1 LKILIKEVEVM
12 RLLLGVVIAVLLT
25 LSYAIDSK
33 AQSQTDKNTAETQT
47 VAQATKK
54 QGDQIEQLKKQLE
67 EIQRQNQQQIQD
79 LQQQIKDLE
88 VQRKSFEEK
97 VEEVQSKDSWWNKI
111 EVSYKKPGDGFTLQ
125 TKDGNFLLN
134 MRLRAQFQFSV
145 NDTTDELTATN
156 FAIRRLRFYW
166 IGNAFRP
173 WFKYYIQVSA
183 DNGSDLQLRDA
194 YFDAAYKTVALPRVG
209 QFKVPFNREELTSSS
224 ELQLVERSIVN
235 EQFSL
240 GRDIGP
246 ALYGLLGN
254 YVTYGVGIFDGNGRN
269 ALSTD
274 SNLLYVGR
282 VMLTPCC
289 GTLKYGNSSFPISGD
304 YKIEPNFGEDKPL
317 IAFGVAAAGMEG
329 LNIDRKTPDAAIA
342 DRFDEIGVVS
352 GDFAQFT
359 ADLNFKYKIFSIEGE
374 YDARWISPDGASI
387 DTVFDQGFRIQSGV
401 FLIPKLVEVAAR
413 FAYIDFDAS
422 VPNVPDVDEPDNQWQ
437 ITPGLNFYMS
447 HSHKWKIQLD
457 YSFIK
462 NEFTNASDI
471 DENIF
476 RAQLQAYF

>member
-1 LKILIKEVEVM
+1 MRSLFRTVLII
-12 RLLLGVVIAVLLT
+12 GVLLT
-25 LSYAIDSK
+25 PLFTTNSK
-33 AQSQTDKNTAETQT
+33 AESTSEQIKAL
-47 VAQATKK
+47 K
-54 QGDQIEQLKKQLE
+54 QQIEQMQK
-67 EIQRQNQQQIQD
+67 QNQEQIEELQQKIQD
-79 LQQQIKDLE
+79 LE
-88 VQRKSFEEK
+88 VEKEAEKEKIIEELK
-97 VEEVQSKDSWWNKI
+97 AQENDAWYNKI
-111 EVSYKKPGDGFTLQ
+111 EVSYKKPGDGFTIK
-125 TKDGNFLLN
+125 TKDGNFSLN

-145 NDTTDELTATN
+145 NDTTDELTATD
-156 FAIRRLRFYW
+156 FRIRRLRFYW

-173 WFKYYIQVSA
+173 WFEYYIQVSA
-183 DNGSDLQLRDA
+183 DNGSDLQMRDA
-194 YFDAAYKTVALPRVG
+194 YFNAAYKTVAVPRVG
-209 QFKVPFNREELTSSS
+209 QFKVPFNREELNSSS

-269 ALSTD
+269 AFSSD

-289 GTLKYGNSSFPISGD
+289 GELKYANSSFPIGGD

-329 LNIDRKTPDAAIA
+329 LNIDRKTPDAAIEA
-342 DRFDEIGVVS
+342 RFDEIGITV

-359 ADLNFKYKIFSIEGE
+359 ADVNFKYKIFSIEGE
-374 YDARWISPDGASI
+374 YDARWISPQDVDI

-401 FLIPKLVEVAAR
+401 FLIPNLVEVAAR

-422 VPNVPDVDEPDNQWQ
+422 VPNIPDVDEPDNSWQ

-462 NEFTNASDI
+462 NEFTNADDV

>member
-1 LKILIKEVEVM
+1 MRSLFRTVLII
-12 RLLLGVVIAVLLT
+12 GVLLT
-25 LSYAIDSK
+25 PLFTTNSK
-33 AQSQTDKNTAETQT
+33 AESTSEQIKAL
-47 VAQATKK
+47 K
-54 QGDQIEQLKKQLE
+54 QQIEQMQK
-67 EIQRQNQQQIQD
+67 QNQEQIEELQQKIQD
-79 LQQQIKDLE
+79 LE
-88 VQRKSFEEK
+88 VEKEAEKEKIIEELK
-97 VEEVQSKDSWWNKI
+97 AQENDAWYNKI
-111 EVSYKKPGDGFTLQ
+111 EVSYKKPGDGFTIK
-125 TKDGNFLLN
+125 TKDGNFSLN

-145 NDTTDELTATN
+145 NDTTDELTATD
-156 FAIRRLRFYW
+156 FRIRRLRFYW

-173 WFKYYIQVSA
+173 WFEYYIQVSA
-183 DNGSDLQLRDA
+183 DNGSDLQMRDA
-194 YFDAAYKTVALPRVG
+194 YFNAAYKTVAVPRVG
-209 QFKVPFNREELTSSS
+209 QFKVPFNREELNSSS

-269 ALSTD
+269 AFSSD
-274 SNLLYVGR
+274 SNLLYAGR

-289 GTLKYGNSSFPISGD
+289 GELKYANSSFPIGGD

-329 LNIDRKTPDAAIA
+329 LNIDRKTPDAAIEA
-342 DRFDEIGVVS
+342 RFDEIGITV

-359 ADLNFKYKIFSIEGE
+359 ADVNFKYKIFSIEGE
-374 YDARWISPDGASI
+374 YDARWISPQDVDI

-401 FLIPKLVEVAAR
+401 FLIPKLLEVAAR

-422 VPNVPDVDEPDNQWQ
+422 VPNIPDVDEPDNSWQ

-462 NEFTNASDI
+462 NEFTNADDV

>member
-1 LKILIKEVEVM
+1 M
-12 RLLLGVVIAVLLT
+12 RMLFKAVAFIVVLLVLPFAT
-25 LSYAIDSK
+25 NSQAESTSEQIK
-33 AQSQTDKNTAETQT
+33 AL
-47 VAQATKK
+47 K
-54 QGDQIEQLKKQLE
+54 QQIEQMQK
-67 EIQRQNQQQIQD
+67 QNQEQIEELQQKIQD
-79 LQQQIKDLE
+79 LEVKKEAEKEKIIEEIKAE
-88 VQRKSFEEK
+88 Q
-97 VEEVQSKDSWWNKI
+97 KDAWYNKI
-111 EVSYKKPGDGFTLQ
+111 EVSYKKPGDGFTIK
-125 TKDGNFLLN
+125 TKDGNFSLN

-145 NDTTDELTATN
+145 NDTTDELTATD
-156 FAIRRLRFYW
+156 FRIRRLRFYW

-173 WFKYYIQVSA
+173 WFEYYIQVSA
-183 DNGSDLQLRDA
+183 DNGSDLQMRDA
-194 YFDAAYKTVALPRVG
+194 YFNAAYKTVAVPRVG
-209 QFKVPFNREELTSSS
+209 QFKVPFNREELNSSS

-269 ALSTD
+269 AFSSD

-289 GTLKYGNSSFPISGD
+289 GELKYANSSFPIGGD

-329 LNIDRKTPDAAIA
+329 LNIDRKTPDAAIEA
-342 DRFDEIGVVS
+342 RFDEIGITV

-359 ADLNFKYKIFSIEGE
+359 ADVNFKYKIFSIEGE
-374 YDARWISPDGASI
+374 YDARWISPQDVDI

-401 FLIPKLVEVAAR
+401 FLIPKLLEVAAR

-422 VPNVPDVDEPDNQWQ
+422 VPNIPDVDEPDNSWQ

-462 NEFTNASDI
+462 NEFTNADDV

>member
-1 LKILIKEVEVM
+1 M
-12 RLLLGVVIAVLLT
+12 RLLFGVLIAVLLT
-25 LSYAIDSK
+25 LSYAINSK
-33 AQSQTDKNTAETQT
+33 AQSQTDKKTAETQT
-47 VAQATKK
+47 VTQATKK

-79 LQQQIKDLE
+79 LQQQIKDLG

-97 VEEVQSKDSWWNKI
+97 VEEVQSKDSWWNKV
-111 EVSYKKPGDGFTLQ
+111 EVSYKKPGDGFTIR
-125 TKDGNFLLN
+125 TKDGNFSLN

-145 NDTTDELTATN
+145 NDTTDELTATD
-156 FAIRRLRFYW
+156 FRIRRLRFYW

-173 WFKYYIQVSA
+173 WFEYYIQVSA

-194 YFDAAYKTVALPRVG
+194 YFNAAYEKEAVPRVG

-235 EQFSL
+235 EQFNL
-240 GRDIGP
+240 GRDLGP
-246 ALYGLLGN
+246 ALYGVLGN
-254 YVTYGVGIFDGNGRN
+254 YVTYGFGIFNGNGRN

-289 GTLKYGNSSFPISGD
+289 GELKYSNSQFPASGD

-317 IAFGVAAAGMEG
+317 IAIGVAGAGMEG
-329 LNIDRKTPDAAIA
+329 LNIDRKTPDGAIA
-342 DRFDEIGVVS
+342 ARFDEIGATV
-352 GDFAQFT
+352 GDFAEFT
-359 ADLNFKYKIFSIEGE
+359 ADLNIKYYIFSLEGE

-401 FLIPKLVEVAAR
+401 FLVPKLVEVAGR
-413 FAYIDFDAS
+413 FALIDFDDD
-422 VPNVPDVDEPDNQWQ
+422 VPGPDLSYE

-447 HSHKWKIQLD
+447 HSHKWKIQLS

-462 NEFTNASDI
+462 NEFTNAGDI

-476 RAQLQAYF
+476 RAKLQAYF